1 MIGILL
7 AAGFSRRFGT
17 ANKLLHNLPDGRAIA
32 IAAAE
37 HLITALP
44 VSVAVVR
51 ADNTILSDA
60 LKALGFHVVH
70 CDANASL
77 MADSLVM
84 AVQYAST
91 LSLTTKGYVIALAD
105 MPYIAPTTIQ
115 AVANQLSHVGGI
127 VIPTFEG
134 KRGHPVGFSANYHD
148 ALLRLSGDEGAK
160 SIVKTHADAVTLL
173 ACEDAG
179 ILADIDTLADLSN
192 FADKVAQPLS
202 SH

>member
-60 LKALGFHVVH
+60 LKALGFHVVY

-84 AVQYAST
+84 AVQYASAM
-91 LSLTTKGYVIALAD
+91 SLTTKGYVIALAD

-192 FADKVAQPLS
+192 FADKVAQPL
-202 SH
+202 

>member
-148 ALLRLSGDEGAK
+148 ALLLLSGDEGAK

>member
-84 AVQYAST
+84 AVQYASAM
-91 LSLTTKGYVIALAD
+91 SLTTKGYVIALAD

-148 ALLRLSGDEGAK
+148 DLLRLSGDEGAK

>member
-51 ADNTILSDA
+51 ADNTILSDG

-105 MPYIAPTTIQ
+105 MPYIAPSTIQ

-134 KRGHPVGFSANYHD
+134 KRGHPIGFSANFHD

>member
-77 MADSLVM
+77 MAESLVM

-105 MPYIAPTTIQ
+105 MPYIAPTTIH
-115 AVANQLSHVGGI
+115 AVANQLSHLGGI

>member
-60 LKALGFHVVH
+60 LKALGFHVVY

-192 FADKVAQPLS
+192 FADKVAQPL
-202 SH
+202 

>member
-84 AVQYAST
+84 AVQYASAM
-91 LSLTTKGYVIALAD
+91 SLTTKGYVIALAD
-105 MPYIAPTTIQ
+105 MPYIVPTTIQ

-148 ALLRLSGDEGAK
+148 DLLRLSGDEGAK

>member
-60 LKALGFHVVH
+60 LKALGFHVVY

-91 LSLTTKGYVIALAD
+91 FSLTTKGYVIALAD

-192 FADKVAQPLS
+192 FADKVAQPL
-202 SH
+202 